1 MAHSVSARKRV
12 RQNEKLRA
20 KNRWRMRALKDSVKS
35 LEDKLVH
42 DGAAADVQK
51 LFREACAVLDRT
63 AQKGVIHKNAAARKK
78 SRLAARM
85 KAAKK
90 QA

>member
-12 RQNEKLRA
+12 RQNEKARA
-20 KNRWRMRALKDSVKS
+20 KNRWRMRALKDSLKT

-42 DGAAADVQK
+42 DGAAGDVQK

-90 QA
+90 KA